1 MQHSKCKFTFR
12 THYGVNSE
20 LRNEGPAE
28 EHLRGSDVMSVAAA
42 LLWLDRADLHSAR
55 FWLQHEG
62 FLVPWYVGS
71 SSLTRDGTQN
81 LGIGRAES

>member
-28 EHLRGSDVMSVAAA
+28 EHLRGSDVMLVAAA

-55 FWLQHEG
+55 FLKMHSTTLPD
-62 FLVPWYVGS
+62 FV
-71 SSLTRDGTQN
+71 SLPIKAFCQMRKQTLRF
-81 LGIGRAES
+81 